1 MGSSFLFLKA
11 LLQIYKRVDIVFDI
25 YLPKSLKDEVRK
37 SRGDGEKRRVRLST
51 KMPRNYQSFLRVN
64 DNKTELNQLVA
75 SEVNNMDCPQGT
87 LIVSTRGAQVLC
99 SSDLESID
107 MIMPCDHEEADTRT
121 MLHAAHMKQQGT
133 DSVVVRTNGTDV
145 LILATYIQALLG
157 FNEFRLSIG
166 VGRSPY
172 LFMTLFSRLEDL
184 QP

>member
-1 MGSSFLFLKA
+1 MGPCHF
-11 LLQIYKRVDIVFDI
+11 
-25 YLPKSLKDEVRK
+25 
-37 SRGDGEKRRVRLST
+37 
-51 KMPRNYQSFLRVN
+51 KMHRNYQSFLRVN

-133 DSVVVRTNGTDV
+133 DSVVVRTNDTDV
-145 LILATYIQALLG
+145 LILATYTQALLG
-157 FNEFRLSIG
+157 FNEFWLSFG
-166 VGRSPY
+166 VGRSHKFIPVHDIV
-172 LFMTLFSRLEDL
+172 LQIGRSAALALIGFHAFTGCDPIPSIRNKGKKTCSDL
-184 QP
+184 WQK